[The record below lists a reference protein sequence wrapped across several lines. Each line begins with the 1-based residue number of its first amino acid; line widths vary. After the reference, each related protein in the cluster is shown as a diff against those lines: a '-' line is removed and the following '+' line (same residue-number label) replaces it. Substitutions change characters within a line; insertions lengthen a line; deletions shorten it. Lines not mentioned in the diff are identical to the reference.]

1 MLEKNSLP
9 LGLLLGFLLPAIGY
23 LAFLGIYELLETLG
37 WVSDTGFRP
46 LFRERTSAI
55 IALALNAFLLNY
67 YQKRY
72 MHNTVRGIVAITS
85 LFIILWLV
93 LFGKYVL

>member
-9 LGLLLGFLLPAIGY
+9 IGLLLGIMAPIIAYLL
-23 LAFLGIYELLETLG
+23 LMGIYEGLESLG
-37 WVSDTGFRP
+37 WVSDSGFRP
-46 LFRERTSAI
+46 KFRERTMAI
-55 IALALNAFLLNY
+55 IALATNAFALNY

-72 MHNTVRGIVAITS
+72 YTNTVRGIVATTG
-85 LFIILWLV
+85 LWVIIWLI